1 MPDDDLIAAARELE
15 GASAEAI
22 LAWAFRRFQRVAMV
36 ASFQAES
43 IVLIDI
49 ASRLRPGVE
58 VVTIDTGRLPE
69 ETHSLIDTVRRRF
82 PVRLRVIT
90 PETAAV
96 ESMTA
101 GHGVNLFRRSPDLRH
116 LCCEVRK
123 TRPLSGALRGYDAW
137 VTGLRRE
144 QASSRVTTPVLARDP
159 AHGGIAKLAPL
170 AAWSHD
176 EVWDHVRAHDLPR
189 HPLYARGYTSIGCA
203 PCTRATR
210 PGEAERAGR
219 WWWEDDPVK
228 ECGLH
233 LAWAGP
239 PRREAAG

>member
-1 MPDDDLIAAARELE
+1 VPDDDLTAAARDLE

-22 LAWAFRRFQRVAMV
+22 LAWAFGRFERVALV
-36 ASFQAES
+36 ASLQAES
-43 IVLIDI
+43 IVLIHI

-58 VVTIDTGRLPE
+58 VVTVDTGRLPE
-69 ETHSLIDTVRRRF
+69 ETHALIDAVRSRF

-90 PETAAV
+90 PEPAAV

-101 GHGVNLFRRSPDLRH
+101 EHGVNLFRRSPVQRH

-123 TRPLSGALRGYDAW
+123 TRPLGAALQGYDAW
-137 VTGLRRE
+137 VTGLRRD
-144 QASSRVTTPVLARDP
+144 QASSRVATPVVARDP

-170 AAWSHD
+170 AAWSRD
-176 EVWDHVRAHDLPR
+176 EVSDHVRAHDLP
-189 HPLYARGYTSIGCA
+189 HHALYARGYTSIGCA

-210 PGEAERAGR
+210 PGEGERDGR
-219 WWWEDDPVK
+219 WWWEDDPIK

>member
-1 MPDDDLIAAARELE
+1 MPEDDLRAAARELE
-15 GASAEAI
+15 AASAEAI
-22 LAWAFRRFQRVAMV
+22 LDWAFGRFQRVALV

-58 VVTIDTGRLPE
+58 VLTVDTGRLPE
-69 ETHSLIDTVRRRF
+69 ETHALIDTVRRRF

-90 PETAAV
+90 PEPAAV

-101 GHGVNLFRRSPDLRH
+101 EHGANLFRRSPDLRH

-144 QASSRVTTPVLARDP
+144 QASSRVTTPVVTRDHV
-159 AHGGIAKLAPL
+159 HGGIAKLAPL
-170 AAWSHD
+170 AGWSHD
-176 EVWDHVRAHDLPR
+176 EVWDHVREHDLPR
-189 HPLYARGYTSIGCA
+189 HGLYARGYTSIGCA

-210 PGEAERAGR
+210 PGEGERAGR
-219 WWWEDDPVK
+219 WWWEDDPDK

-239 PRREAAG
+239 

>member
-1 MPDDDLIAAARELE
+1 VPDDLTAAARELE

-22 LAWAFRRFQRVAMV
+22 LAWAFERFQRVALV

-49 ASRLRPGVE
+49 ASRLRPGVQ

-69 ETHSLIDTVRRRF
+69 ETHSLIDAVRRRF

-90 PETAAV
+90 PEPAAV

-101 GHGVNLFRRSPDLRH
+101 EHGVNLFRRSPELRH

-123 TRPLSGALRGYDAW
+123 TRPLGAALRGYDAW
-137 VTGLRRE
+137 VTGLRRD
-144 QASSRVTTPVLARDP
+144 QASSRVTTPVVARDP

-170 AAWSHD
+170 AAWSRA
-176 EVWDHVRAHDLPR
+176 EVWDHVRAHDLPH

-210 PGEAERAGR
+210 PGEGERAGR

-239 PRREAAG
+239 SRREAAG

>member
-1 MPDDDLIAAARELE
+1 MPDDLTAAARELE

-22 LAWAFRRFQRVAMV
+22 LAWAFERFQRVALV

-49 ASRLRPGVE
+49 ASRLRPGVQ

-69 ETHSLIDTVRRRF
+69 ETHSLIDAVRRRF

-90 PETAAV
+90 PEPAAV
-96 ESMTA
+96 ELMTA
-101 GHGVNLFRRSPDLRH
+101 DHGLNLFRRSPELRH

-123 TRPLSGALRGYDAW
+123 TRPLSAALRGYDAW

-144 QASSRVTTPVLARDP
+144 QASSRAATPVVARDP

-170 AAWSHD
+170 ADWSHD

-189 HPLYARGYTSIGCA
+189 HALYARGYTSIGCA

-239 PRREAAG
+239 SRREAAG

>member
-1 MPDDDLIAAARELE
+1 VPDDDLIAAARQLE
-15 GASAEAI
+15 GAGAEAI
-22 LAWAFRRFQRVAMV
+22 LAWAFERFPRIALV

-49 ASRLRPGVE
+49 ASRLHPGVE

-69 ETHSLIDTVRRRF
+69 ETHSLIDSVRRRF

-90 PETAAV
+90 PELAAV
-96 ESMTA
+96 GSMTA
-101 GHGVNLFRRSPDLRH
+101 DHGVNLFRRSAELRH

-123 TRPLSGALRGYDAW
+123 TRPLSQALRGYDAW

-144 QASSRVTTPVLARDP
+144 QASSRVTTPVVARDP

-170 AAWSHD
+170 AAWSRD
-176 EVWDHVRAHDLPR
+176 EVWEHVRAHDLPR
-189 HPLYARGYTSIGCA
+189 HPLYAHGYTSIGCA

-210 PGEAERAGR
+210 PGEGERAGR

-233 LAWAGP
+233 LAWSGP
-239 PRREAAG
+239 PLREAAG